1 MELNKADFIQIED
14 GIKMREKKFGNR
26 LYHYTSLNTFLCMVR
41 TREIWM
47 SSTGSMNDRKETTYF
62 IELLEKELKTY
73 CRQDF
78 LKKYILKFLQ
88 AINMLFVYLPKK
100 MMQHNGNDMEI
111 LRWEFAWLLML
122 ANYINVYMDMMILCL
137 MKYFIMIH

>member
-1 MELNKADFIQIED
+1 MDLNKADFSQIED

-78 LKKYILKFLQ
+78 FEKISFCSIRSINASKIFDVQLLYDCDAKTQTLCGILT
-88 AINMLFVYLPKK
+88 I
-100 MMQHNGNDMEI
+100 
-111 LRWEFAWLLML
+111 
-122 ANYINVYMDMMILCL
+122 
-137 MKYFIMIH
+137 

>member
-1 MELNKADFIQIED
+1 MVLNKTDFVQIED

-26 LYHYTSLNTFLCMVR
+26 LYHYTSLNTFFGMVR

-62 IELLEKELKTY
+62 IELLEKELKHIVD
-73 CRQDF
+73 RIS

-88 AINMLFVYLPKK
+88 VINMHFVYLPKK
-100 MMQHNGNDMEI
+100 MMQPNGKDMEI
-111 LRWEFAWLLML
+111 LRWEFVCLLM
-122 ANYINVYMDMMILCL
+122 
-137 MKYFIMIH
+137 